1 MLNEMLVIKIFL
13 SCVFFLVIYY
23 FNINRSHYN
32 IFEYKNKMTFNN
44 EFKYEQSTLSKFD
57 IIGSY
62 FVNLFYNEF
71 YSKANTLK
79 LNGSYDNLT
88 DAYKSILGSYLDFI
102 KKSEYFKQIIK
113 GIHAYCISTTK
124 YTTMSHKECIDF
136 MVQEFI
142 PQKLWNSIRENQKNK
157 LFHESINNSI
167 NIFTTE
173 IISNHL
179 VMIIDNHSHHEN
191 IIILQDLFLKII
203 LLEKDKIYSKFLN
216 PNSNNTISIELF
228 KTKLLELINEKKDLN
243 LLNEKLHKNVNVLNQ
258 LAEKNNTII
267 IELQSKNKS
276 YISAI
281 NELKK
286 HIGELTLKNNDLQA
300 LLTKYK
306 NATNN
311 TTSPIMKEQVENT
324 KKETTKDTKTDFKL
338 KKNKTD
344 IYSILLKDS
353 SGSDNDNSNS
363 SSDNDQHKYKIK
375 NTKTKKEK
383 RINNAIVKKDDN
395 IEESNSNHELEFD
408 NNNDYY

>member
-1 MLNEMLVIKIFL
+1 MYFL
-13 SCVFFLVIYY
+13 LVIYY

-216 PNSNNTISIELF
+216 PNNNNTISIELF
-228 KTKLLELINEKKDLN
+228 KTKLLELINEKKDLT
-243 LLNEKLHKNVNVLNQ
+243 LLNDKLHKNVNVLNQ

-276 YISAI
+276 YISSI

-286 HIGELTLKNNDLQA
+286 YIEELTLKNNELQF
-300 LLTKYK
+300 LLNKQK
-306 NATNN
+306 NDITNSKTILSN
-311 TTSPIMKEQVENT
+311 PVENI
-324 KKETTKDTKTDFKL
+324 KKETNIENKIKKKKTDV
-338 KKNKTD
+338 
-344 IYSILLKDS
+344 YSILLRDS
-353 SGSDNDNSNS
+353 SDSDNDNNTSDSSNNS
-363 SSDNDQHKYKIK
+363 KQNKYKIK
-375 NTKTKKEK
+375 NPK
-383 RINNAIVKKDDN
+383 IKKDKVISDAIIKKDN
-395 IEESNSNHELEFD
+395 GVYETNSNHDLEFD
-408 NNNDYY
+408 KNDEYY

>member
-1 MLNEMLVIKIFL
+1 MYFL
-13 SCVFFLVIYY
+13 LVIYY

-216 PNSNNTISIELF
+216 PNNNNTISIELF
-228 KTKLLELINEKKDLN
+228 KTKLLELINEKKDLT
-243 LLNEKLHKNVNVLNQ
+243 LLNDKLHKNVNVLNQ

-276 YISAI
+276 YISSI

-286 HIGELTLKNNDLQA
+286 YIEELTLKNNELQF
-300 LLTKYK
+300 LLNKQK
-306 NATNN
+306 NDINN
-311 TTSPIMKEQVENT
+311 SKTILSNPVENI
-324 KKETTKDTKTDFKL
+324 KKETNIENKIKKKKTDV
-338 KKNKTD
+338 
-344 IYSILLKDS
+344 YSILLRDS
-353 SGSDNDNSNS
+353 SDSDNDNNTSDSSNNS
-363 SSDNDQHKYKIK
+363 KQNKYKIK
-375 NTKTKKEK
+375 NPK
-383 RINNAIVKKDDN
+383 IKKDKVISDAIIKKDN
-395 IEESNSNHELEFD
+395 GVYETNSNHDLEFD
-408 NNNDYY
+408 KNDEYY

>member
-1 MLNEMLVIKIFL
+1 MYFL
-13 SCVFFLVIYY
+13 LVIYY

-142 PQKLWNSIRENQKNK
+142 PQKLWNSTRENQKNK

-216 PNSNNTISIELF
+216 PNNNNTISIELF
-228 KTKLLELINEKKDLN
+228 KTKLLELINEKKDLT
-243 LLNEKLHKNVNVLNQ
+243 LLNDKLHKNVNVLNQ

-276 YISAI
+276 YISSI

-286 HIGELTLKNNDLQA
+286 YIEELTLKNNELQF
-300 LLTKYK
+300 LLNKQK
-306 NATNN
+306 NDINN
-311 TTSPIMKEQVENT
+311 SKTILSNPVENI
-324 KKETTKDTKTDFKL
+324 KKETNIENKIKKKKTDV
-338 KKNKTD
+338 
-344 IYSILLKDS
+344 YSILLRDS
-353 SGSDNDNSNS
+353 SDSDNDNNTSDSSNNS
-363 SSDNDQHKYKIK
+363 KQNKYKIK
-375 NTKTKKEK
+375 NPK
-383 RINNAIVKKDDN
+383 IKKDKVISDAIIKKDN
-395 IEESNSNHELEFD
+395 GVYETNSNHDLEFD
-408 NNNDYY
+408 KNDEYY